1 MMNSRCYRKL
11 ILFLFFL
18 AVVSLPSRG
27 QEHWNEFK
35 KIYPEPFLQAA
46 GTEFGY
52 QIAMNDDYI
61 VATSY
66 LDDEKIV
73 HVFANDGSYDTLAT
87 LRSSVPDPAFGKSL
101 AIHGNTIVVGGN
113 YTDIKGA
120 AYVFVKPENGW
131 KNMTETAVLRRSNTE
146 ESKNFGTDVAIHGD
160 MIVVPDYL
168 NSEYEKYGGAVYVFQ
183 KPDGGW
189 VDTTETA
196 ELMPS
201 DLQSYTY
208 FGKAVDC
215 DDNTIVVG
223 ATGSF
228 NGHLYCGAVY
238 VFDKPAGG
246 WKDTTETAMLL
257 ASDAEERDYLGK
269 VVAIDNNTIVAGAH
283 QDDDHGS
290 ESGAVYVFTKLASGW
305 TDTTETAKITPSD
318 ASERSYF
325 GTDVDIFMDTLVV
338 GASTE
343 SAYLFVKS
351 DTGWTGI
358 KETAIFKASDNRFLD
373 RFGYAVDIHNTTVI
387 VGAYGADGLG
397 SSSGALYIFKK
408 QAPAWESGTETA
420 KLLPFPR
427 IMNYSDHYGAS
438 VAIGNDYFVVGSPGR
453 YVKTGAVYVYSAH
466 YPFPLLATLTP
477 SDSKMGKSFGAPVD
491 IDIETGTVVAGA
503 VDDTVNGYMSGSA
516 YVFVKP
522 EDGWKDMTETAK
534 LIPSEGADNDDF
546 GCAVAINRGIIA
558 IGAKSADYQFISNS
572 GAVYVYEK
580 PETGWRDTVETAK
593 LTDPDQERN
602 FYFGSQLDVDSSGV
616 IAASTWNDVNGNNSG
631 AVLLFENDGGS
642 WSNIATLTPSD
653 AGEGDYFGKQIKF
666 DGDILAISSNDSVYG
681 LYSGAVY
688 IFEKPGTGWTDMNEA
703 AKLIPSDGAE
713 SDYFGFSMSISGDY
727 LVAGAPYDNDHADKT
742 GSLYFFEKPAT
753 GWENMTE
760 TQKITASD
768 WESNEYYS
776 TAVAVSDQLMI
787 AGAKYAD
794 DKERDV
800 GSAYLYTPCVSF
812 FTMDTSTCSAFVS
825 PSGRYTWTESGIHK
839 DTIFGTGDCFTE
851 ITVNLSLFSPT
862 SSSIDTVV
870 CLNYTPP
877 SGKYIY
883 TTSGVFHDTISN
895 TNGCD
900 SIITINIV
908 IPEIDTAI
916 TITNG
921 SLVSKTPGASYQWLV
936 CDQDNYI
943 KIPGETNQSFVPD
956 SQASYAVEVILTGC
970 RDTSACYAFD
980 NTGIAAILGDESF
993 VLYPN
998 PTDGDITISFN
1009 EKQQDITIQAVNMMG
1024 ELISEKNYK
1033 NVYMVH
1039 YQIHEANGIYIL
1051 KLMNANE
1058 MKAIIKVIKN

>member
-1 MMNSRCYRKL
+1 MNSRCYRKL

-46 GTEFGY
+46 KTAFGNH
-52 QIAMNDDYI
+52 IALNDDYI

-73 HVFANDGSYDTLAT
+73 HVFANNGNYDTLAT

-131 KNMTETAVLRRSNTE
+131 KNMTETAVLRRSNTG
-146 ESKNFGTDVAIHGD
+146 ESNSFGSEVAIHGD

-168 NSEYEKYGGAVYVFQ
+168 NSEYKNNGGAVYVFQ
-183 KPDGGW
+183 KPAGGW

-196 ELMPS
+196 ELMPAG
-201 DLQSYTY
+201 LQPFTY
-208 FGKAVDC
+208 FGRAVDC
-215 DDNTIVVG
+215 DDSTIVVG
-223 ATGSF
+223 ATGTF
-228 NGHLYCGAVY
+228 NGHLNCGAVY
-238 VFDKPAGG
+238 VFDKPASG
-246 WKDTTETAMLL
+246 WKDTTETARLL
-257 ASDAEERDYLGK
+257 ASDAEARDYLGK
-269 VVAIDNNTIVAGAH
+269 VVAIDNNTIVAGAAN
-283 QDDDHGS
+283 DDDHGDV
-290 ESGAVYVFTKLASGW
+290 SGAAYIFTKPASGW

-318 ASERSYF
+318 ASEKSYF
-325 GTDVDIFMDTLVV
+325 GTDVDIFMDTLVI
-338 GASTE
+338 GAYTD

-358 KETAIFKASDNRFLD
+358 KETAIFKASDNKHSD
-373 RFGYAVDIHNTTVI
+373 RFGNTVAIHKATVI
-387 VGAYGADGLG
+387 VGAQGADGLG

-427 IMNYSDHYGAS
+427 IMNYGDYYGAS

-453 YVKTGAVYVYSAH
+453 YVKTGAVHVYSAH
-466 YPFPLLATLTP
+466 YPFPLLATLSP
-477 SDSKMGKSFGAPVD
+477 SDSEKDKYFGDPVD
-491 IDIETGTVVAGA
+491 IDIETGTVVVGV
-503 VDDTVNGYMSGSA
+503 VDDTVNGYKSGSA

-522 EDGWKDMTETAK
+522 ENGWKDMAETAK
-534 LIPSEGADNDDF
+534 LIPSDGADDDDF
-546 GCAVAINRGIIA
+546 GGAVAINRDVIA
-558 IGAKSADYQFISNS
+558 IGAKSADYQFDKNT

-580 PETGWRDTVETAK
+580 PKTGWKDTVETAK
-593 LTDPDQERN
+593 LTDPDQDWN
-602 FYFGSQLDVDSSGV
+602 FNFGSHLDVDSSGI
-616 IAASTWNDVNGNNSG
+616 IAVSTKKDVNGKNSG
-631 AVLLFENDGGS
+631 AVLLYEKDGGS
-642 WSNIATLTPSD
+642 WSNIATLAPSD
-653 AGEGDYFGKQIKF
+653 AGEDDYFGKQIKF

-681 LYSGAVY
+681 LNSGAVY
-688 IFEKPGTGWTDMNEA
+688 IFEKPGTGWTNMNEI

-713 SDYFGFSMSISGDY
+713 SDYFGFSISISGDY
-727 LVAGAPYDNDHADKT
+727 LVAGAPNDDDHDDNT

-768 WESNEYYS
+768 WESHEYYS
-776 TAVAVSDQLMI
+776 MAVAVSDQLMI
-787 AGAKYAD
+787 AGVKYD
-794 DKERDV
+794 DEKQENV
-800 GSAYLYTPCVSF
+800 GSAYLYTPCKSF
-812 FTMDTSTCSAFVS
+812 FTMDTSTCSTFVS
-825 PSGRYTWTESGIHK
+825 PSGRYTWTESGIHE
-839 DTIFGTGDCFTE
+839 DTIFGTGDCFME
-851 ITVNLSLFSPT
+851 ITVNLSVFGPT

-870 CLNYTPP
+870 CLHYTSP

-883 TTSGVFHDTISN
+883 STSGVFHDTISN
-895 TNGCD
+895 SNGCD
-900 SIITINIV
+900 SIITIDLV

-916 TITNG
+916 TIMDS

-943 KIPGETNQSFVPD
+943 RIPGETNQTFVPD
-956 SQASYAVEVILTGC
+956 SQGSYAVEVILAGC
-970 RDTSACYAFD
+970 RDTSACYAFESI
-980 NTGIAAILGDESF
+980 GIAAIHGEGHF
-993 VLYPN
+993 IFYPN

-1009 EKQQDITIQAVNMMG
+1009 EKQQDITIQTINIMG
-1024 ELISEKNYK
+1024 ELISEKRYR
-1033 NVYMVH
+1033 NVNRVH
-1039 YQIHEANGIYIL
+1039 YQIHEASGIYFL
-1051 KLMNANE
+1051 KLMNANK
-1058 MKAIIKVIKN
+1058 MKGIIKIIKN